1 MISTVETID
10 VIELE
15 QRFLDLDFLVEQ
27 REVLDVPWNSG
38 DFCGGVGIGLASVGL
53 FAAGLV
59 LN

>member
-10 VIELE
+10 VIELK
-15 QRFLDLDFLVEQ
+15 QRFLDLDFLVEE
-27 REVLDVPWNSG
+27 REVLDVPWNWG
-38 DFCGGVGIGLASVGL
+38 DFFGGVGIGLASVGL